1 MLSTSHFF
9 LLLLLSLV
17 SILFPYT
24 TLFRSPPRRYG
35 WHRTRHR
42 PRRRCRAPGAAPPRP
57 CRPSRWW
64 AAVRAP
70 GRPSGAAAAGAGRG
84 RSEERRVGKEGR
96 AARWEER
103 EEHEYA
109 RLGSMHV

>member
-24 TLFRSPPRRYG
+24 TLFRSPPRRYR

-70 GRPSGAAAAGAGRG
+70 
-84 RSEERRVGKEGR
+84 RSEEHTSELQSRGHLVC
-96 AARWEER
+96 
-103 EEHEYA
+103 
-109 RLGSMHV
+109 RLLLEKKKIVSSAYITYKSTSFVYI